1 MSDATPAPEQDTSG
15 AADTVPAAK
24 LAEALEANRQM
35 SARLAA
41 LEEAAT
47 KAAADKAKAVRDAE
61 AAERAK
67 AKASGDLLKVT
78 EGLERDLLAAREEL
92 AALRVEADGLK
103 AEKAAR
109 IEALTASNSERV
121 AKLPEQF
128 RDLVPDGLDA
138 DATARHIERVE
149 AIALKAA
156 ERPAGGRGGFK
167 PAHQTG
173 QYKWPE
179 AFLREAQ
186 RLSPGMKPETFA
198 RTKAGKRFATEHNIT
213 LPPAA

>member
-41 LEEAAT
+41 LEASAAEAEQSKKEAAR
-47 KAAADKAKAVRDAE
+47 AAE
-61 AAERAK
+61 AAKRAE

-78 EGLERDLLAAREEL
+78 EGLEKDLLEAREEL
-92 AALRVEADGLK
+92 AAIRGERDTLK
-103 AEKAAR
+103 TAHDAR
-109 IEALTASNSERV
+109 IEHLVARNSERV

-128 RDLVPDGLDA
+128 RDLVPAGLDA
-138 DATARHIERVE
+138 DATAQHIERIE
-149 AIALKAA
+149 ALALKST

-167 PAHQTG
+167 AAHETG
-173 QYKWPE
+173 SYKWPE
-179 AFLREAQ
+179 AFVNEAQ
-186 RLSPGMKPETFA
+186 RRAPGMKPEVFA
-198 RTKAGKRFATEHNIT
+198 RTKTGKRFAEANNIT